1 MITSLFIAA
10 AMSVTTT
17 GSELTAARHVI
28 DATFEAAE
36 ACDYAL
42 RYTKQYSDCDMYYD
56 LAIRDSGHPML
67 MVEIKQAT
75 KATGNRSKVME
86 ALLVINEY
94 SRELASNNE
103 QDPDFAQWHTTL
115 TGKFIGIFRLD
126 QLFFQ
131 ARQGQLYVP
140 AN

>member
-10 AMSVTTT
+10 AMSATTT

-56 LAIRDSGHPML
+56 LAIRGSQYPTLLTEVKVAKKSDSH
-67 MVEIKQAT
+67 
-75 KATGNRSKVME
+75 SKVVH
-86 ALLVINEY
+86 ALLVIHEY
-94 SRELASNNE
+94 SSELAINNE
-103 QDPDFAQWHTTL
+103 KDPDFEQWRTTL
-115 TGKFIGIFRLD
+115 AGKFLGIFRLD
-126 QLFFQ
+126 ELFFQ

-140 AN
+140 AD